1 MPSTDPARQPLRFAL
16 IAWIVLMTPLA
27 LSACSAFSTTT
38 NAATPTSLATAT
50 ALGSTPTAAP
60 TQTATAAPTETA
72 TDTLTPSATAT
83 ATKRAVSVPSR
94 TRPIPTPATPL
105 GVFITAI
112 KIDPT
117 PAKSNEPP
125 QFTVTFLNTTGK
137 PQTYRWFVKIYAP
150 NQPQSFGET
159 SREDSVIAPNA
170 SQWKST
176 SDWKTTAVLEC
187 MSLIARVFWVDQNNQ
202 VIEFMK
208 LNGSSPATGFNVCP

>member
-1 MPSTDPARQPLRFAL
+1 MSSTNPARQRLRFSL
-16 IAWIVLMTPLA
+16 IVLIVPMAVLA

-38 NAATPTSLATAT
+38 NAATPTSLATPT
-50 ALGSTPTAAP
+50 ALGSTPAATL
-60 TQTATAAPTETA
+60 TQTETAAPTETA
-72 TDTLTPSATAT
+72 TDTPTPSATAT
-83 ATKRAVSVPSR
+83 ATKRAVSVASR
-94 TRPIPTPATPL
+94 TRSIPAPVTPL
-105 GVFITAI
+105 GVFVTAI

-159 SREDSVIAPNA
+159 SREDSVIAPNT
-170 SQWKST
+170 SPLKSM

-187 MSLIARVFWVDQNNQ
+187 MSLIARVFWVDPSNQ
-202 VIEFMK
+202 VIELMK

>member
-1 MPSTDPARQPLRFAL
+1 MPSTNPARQQLRFSL
-16 IAWIVLMTPLA
+16 IVLIVLMAVLA
-27 LSACSAFSTTT
+27 LSACNASPAT
-38 NAATPTSLATAT
+38 NAATPTSLATPT
-50 ALGSTPTAAP
+50 TLGSTPTVAPIQTETAAP
-60 TQTATAAPTETA
+60 SATAA
-72 TDTLTPSATAT
+72 DTSTPSATAT
-83 ATKRAVSVPSR
+83 ATKRAASVASR
-94 TRPIPTPATPL
+94 TRPIPTPTIPP
-105 GVFITAI
+105 GVFVTAI

-159 SREDSVIAPNA
+159 SREDSAIAPNT
-170 SQWKST
+170 SQLKST
-176 SDWKTTAVLEC
+176 SDWKTTTVLEC
-187 MSLIARVFWVDQNNQ
+187 MPLIARVFWVDQNNQ